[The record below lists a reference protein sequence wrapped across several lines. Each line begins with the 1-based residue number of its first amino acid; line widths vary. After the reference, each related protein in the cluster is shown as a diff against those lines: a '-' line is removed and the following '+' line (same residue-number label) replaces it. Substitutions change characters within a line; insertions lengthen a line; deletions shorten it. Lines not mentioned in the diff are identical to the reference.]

1 MNPVALLFR
10 VVANFRATIPFLF
23 GALTLSFTQAK
34 AQSFWTESFSDENL
48 ATSFWVHGGI
58 NNGPAIWTWTPD
70 PTAGY
75 QEPDLEAFAATSA
88 AGGYFYFNSDY
99 NGQVPHDVWLTGW
112 GNPVD
117 CSGKTDVHL
126 RFFTQYVYFNPDSAL
141 AQVGISTNGTDFTY
155 HDLFAG
161 LPANLPYHNWVEV
174 DLDEADN
181 QPQVY
186 LRFRWIGRY
195 EYHWKIDDLSFFVPD
210 ISNVDSCDAAVDIS
224 AYFGKEPGIPQTT
237 GLFDN
242 STATVSATDP
252 AVTCWN
258 ETGGGGP
265 DILNTTMWYTFT
277 GDGGA
282 YSMQTVPCNATNY
295 IGSAQGDTGDTQML
309 VFSGDNCTNLTPVVC
324 NDDLFANGMPD
335 WRAGLTL
342 ETEPGQRYYLL
353 VDAAEMQGIVAT
365 GEFCIEITQLP
376 AVPCAQGQAG
386 NFNLEPDPYLCQGE
400 NLADA
405 LTLDAGSFTLPTVGP
420 EAGLA
425 WCFSPTPI
433 PSNTWPGTVP
443 GLLSTPFT
451 SDAAA
456 PFLLNNGTAVPYGQ
470 YYLTPVVLGGG
481 ALFDPG
487 TLPYVYNID
496 PTSGCFYVGASVPI
510 VLLPELNP
518 LSATAQV
525 EHEMIPPGQ
534 NGSVSLNV
542 SGGSS
547 DFFGD
552 PLFTGYFWNNFET
565 NMIVH
570 DLSAGTYT
578 VTVYDVTGCVD
589 SLTLSVTVDAVVGST
604 DPLSIH
610 KLDLRPNPTSSLLTL
625 DLELERPAG
634 LQLDFLTLQ
643 GQLIQTENA
652 GTVGA
657 LQHTFDL
664 SRLPVGTY
672 LLRLHVDGEIALR
685 QIVLQR

>member
-1 MNPVALLFR
+1 MNRVALLYRF
-10 VVANFRATIPFLF
+10 VATFWVTIPVLL
-23 GALTLSFTQAK
+23 GTLLLSHTQAQ
-34 AQSFWTESFSDENL
+34 AQSFWIENFGDENL
-48 ATSFWVHGGI
+48 ADAFWYYGGT

-75 QEPDLEAFAATSA
+75 QEPDLEPFAAPTA
-88 AGGYFYFNSDY
+88 ANGYFYFNSDY
-99 NGQVPHDVWLTGW
+99 NGQVPHDVWLTGY
-112 GNPVD
+112 GNKVD

-126 RFFTQYVYFNPDSAL
+126 RFFAQYVYFNPDSSL

-155 HDLFAG
+155 HDLFTG
-161 LPANLPYHNWVEV
+161 LPANLTYHNWVDV

-181 QPQVY
+181 QPEVW

-195 EYHWKIDDLSFFVPD
+195 EYHWKIDDLSFFIPD
-210 ISNVDSCDAAVDIS
+210 VSNVDSCDAAVDIS

-252 AVTCWN
+252 AVSCWN
-258 ETGGGGP
+258 EAIGP

-277 GDGGA
+277 GDGGT
-282 YSMQTVPCNATNY
+282 YSLQTVPCNATNY
-295 IGSAQGDTGDTQML
+295 IGTAQGDTGDTQML
-309 VFSGDNCTNLTPVVC
+309 VFSGDNCADLTAVVC
-324 NDDLFANGMPD
+324 NDDLFADGMPD

-342 ETEPGQRYYLL
+342 ETAPAQRYYLL
-353 VDAAEMQGIVAT
+353 IDAAEMQGIVAT

-386 NFNLEPDPYLCQGE
+386 NFNLVPDQYLCQGE
-400 NLADA
+400 NLAEV
-405 LTLDAGSFTLPTVGP
+405 LMLDAGSFTLPTAGQQT
-420 EAGLA
+420 GLA
-425 WCFSPTPI
+425 WCFSPAPI
-433 PSNTWPGTVP
+433 PANTWPGDVP

-451 SDAAA
+451 SDVAA
-456 PFLLNNGTAVPYGQ
+456 PVMLNNGLAIPYGA

-481 ALFDPG
+481 ALVVPG
-487 TLPYVYNID
+487 LLPYVYNID
-496 PTSGCFYVGASVPI
+496 PSGACFFVGEALPI
-510 VLLPELNP
+510 VLLPELSP
-518 LSATAQV
+518 LSATA
-525 EHEMIPPGQ
+525 EIENEMLPPGQ
-534 NGSVSLNV
+534 NGSVRLSV

-547 DFFGD
+547 DYFSD
-552 PLFTGYFWNNFET
+552 PLLTGYFWSNTET
-565 NMIVH
+565 SMVVH

-589 SLTLSVTVDAVVGST
+589 SLTLSVTVDAVVGSV
-604 DPLSIH
+604 DPPSVR
-610 KLDLRPNPTSSLLTL
+610 KLDLRPNPTSGLLTL
-625 DLELERPAG
+625 DLELAHPAG
-634 LQLDFLTLQ
+634 LQLDLLTLQ

-652 GTVGA
+652 GTVSA

-672 LLRLHVDGEIALR
+672 LLRLHVDDEIALR